1 MFKCSLILCF
11 TKESLKLSDTTSGNI
26 AIKANSVLPSQLS
39 ICIFL
44 PSKELSAAVIELLA
58 NDYYVLTRCKS
69 PNGFLRFL
77 ERNSN
82 LDCLIV
88 EVSPELPLLL
98 SELQKQLIFLPT
110 VFLEA
115 QPNSEGIKIPLEN
128 ITSEESVKTEQSNFL
143 YHAAEVHLPITQ
155 RERLVAC
162 IDEAM
167 TKFLNLSIPVR
178 ASGTASTV
186 DPTVELTSQS
196 LLHRQQRRLAEKL
209 RERLG
214 YLGVY
219 YKRNSQFFFRNLPPA
234 ERQKLLDQLKSDYRE
249 IVLNYFSPDSTLNNK
264 IDEFVNVCFFAD
276 ISVTQVVEI
285 HMKLMDEFAKQL
297 KLEGRSEEVLLDYRL
312 TLIDA
317 IAHLCE
323 MYRRSIP
330 RGS

>member
-1 MFKCSLILCF
+1 MFSVILCF

-26 AIKANSVLPSQLS
+26 AIKSNTVLPSQLS

-44 PSKELSAAVIELLA
+44 PSKELTGSVIELLGS
-58 NDYYVLTRCKS
+58 DCYVLTRCKS
-69 PNGFLRFL
+69 PKGFLGFI

-82 LDCLIV
+82 LDCLILQ
-88 EVSPELPLLL
+88 VSPELPLLL
-98 SELQKQLIFLPT
+98 SELQKHLIFLPT

-115 QPNSEGIKIPLEN
+115 EVNSQGSNIPQEN
-128 ITSEESVKTEQSNFL
+128 ITTTGDSPKLEQNNFL
-143 YHAAEVHLPITQ
+143 YHAAEVHLPIA
-155 RERLVAC
+155 EVDRLVSS

-167 TKFLNLSIPVR
+167 TQFLNLSVPVR
-178 ASGTASTV
+178 ASGTASTA

-234 ERQKLLDQLKSDYRE
+234 ERQKLLEQLKSDYRD

-297 KLEGRSEEVLLDYRL
+297 QLEGRSEEVLLDYRL
-312 TLIDA
+312 TLIDS

-330 RGS
+330 RDS

>member
-1 MFKCSLILCF
+1 MFSVILCF
-11 TKESLKLSDTTSGNI
+11 TKESLKLSDTTSGNT
-26 AIKANSVLPSQLS
+26 AINSNTVLPSQLS

-44 PSKELSAAVIELLA
+44 PSEELTGLAIELLG
-58 NDYYVLTRCKS
+58 NDCYVLTRCKS
-69 PNGFLRFL
+69 PKGFLGFI

-82 LDCLIV
+82 LDCLILQI
-88 EVSPELPLLL
+88 SPELPLIL
-98 SELQKQLIFLPT
+98 SELQKHSIFLPT
-110 VFLEA
+110 VILEA
-115 QPNSEGIKIPLEN
+115 ETNSESANISPEN
-128 ITSEESVKTEQSNFL
+128 TTNTEEGSAPEHANFF
-143 YHAAEVHLPITQ
+143 YHAAEVYLPIAQ
-155 RERLVAC
+155 LEQLVPS
-162 IDEAM
+162 IDQAM
-167 TKFLNLSIPVR
+167 TQFLNLCVPIR
-178 ASGTASTV
+178 ATGTASTS
-186 DPTVELTSQS
+186 DPTAELTSQS

-219 YKRNSQFFFRNLPPA
+219 YKRNSQFFFRNLPPT

-330 RGS
+330 RDS